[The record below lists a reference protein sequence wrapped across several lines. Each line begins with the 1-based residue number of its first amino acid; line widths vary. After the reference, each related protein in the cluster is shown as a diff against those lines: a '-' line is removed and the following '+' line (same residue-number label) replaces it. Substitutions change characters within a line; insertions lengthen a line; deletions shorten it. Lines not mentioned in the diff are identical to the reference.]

1 MENGRNVLGRREV
14 IVSAAGGVGVL
25 ALASCGSAEDTPPPT
40 PGAEGAAL
48 AKLSGIPV
56 GGAVSVTGPD
66 NEPIIVAQP
75 QPGTV
80 RAFKAACTHKGC
92 PVSVAEAEL
101 HCPCHG
107 AKFDSA
113 TGEVL
118 NGPAEEPLAPVQVH
132 LDPQGTVRTGSA

>member
-1 MENGRNVLGRREV
+1 MENAKNVLGRRDV
-14 IVSAAGGVGVL
+14 IVSAAGGVGVF
-25 ALASCGSAEDTPPPT
+25 ALASCGSAEDTPPASGPE
-40 PGAEGAAL
+40 AAAL
-48 AKLSGIPV
+48 TKLSGIPV

-66 NEPIIVAQP
+66 NEQIIVAQP

-92 PVSVAEAEL
+92 PVSVAQAEL

-132 LDPQGTVRTGSA
+132 LDQQGTVRTGSA